1 MKEYKV
7 DFKENEDTS
16 LLQAPL
22 MPLDEYVTA
31 HKGLVI
37 TCHDIIIQYKDG
49 ALLIR
54 RNVYAP
60 KDILWPIG
68 GRIKRGMRIEDSL
81 REKVKEECNLELED
95 ITELG
100 HARVFF
106 KTEPFKHGKGTDNI
120 VFMFFGR
127 GKGKLKLDQF
137 HRDPTIISPD
147 KYTPEFRKDLHP
159 YVRDFMDMA
168 IKLVK

>member
-7 DFKENEDTS
+7 DFKKTDGIS

-22 MPLDEYVTA
+22 MPLQEYITA

-37 TCHDIIIQYKDG
+37 PCHDIIIQYNGG

-54 RNVYAP
+54 RNVYTP

-68 GRIKRGMRIEDSL
+68 GRIKRGMGIEDSL
-81 REKVKEECNLELED
+81 REKVNEECNLELED
-95 ITELG
+95 IRELG
-100 HARVFF
+100 HVRVFF
-106 KTEPFKHGKGTDNI
+106 KTEPFNHGKGTDNI
-120 VFMFFGR
+120 IFMFFGR
-127 GKGKLKLDQF
+127 GKGKLKLDKY
-137 HRDPTIISPD
+137 HRNPTIILP
-147 KYTPEFRKDLHP
+147 KNYTHEFRKSLHP
-159 YVRDFMDMA
+159 YVRDFMDLV